1 MGKDDYLICPC
12 FECQYEIGFLA
23 EFLGRKIKCPHCHQE
38 TTLYDPNDEGEPV
51 SDLETETS
59 QDDLEVSPPTENSPS
74 LSRCRTCDELIAK
87 SAEVC
92 VHCGQRWPTMN
103 FICTDCGGR
112 DFDIEVHEDNSSVW
126 ATPSLLGVLS
136 AAIWEAMRSK
146 PKSYLRCLSCGCL
159 FHLPYG

>member
-1 MGKDDYLICPC
+1 M
-12 FECQYEIGFLA
+12 
-23 EFLGRKIKCPHCHQE
+23 
-38 TTLYDPNDEGEPV
+38 
-51 SDLETETS
+51 SS
-59 QDDLEVSPPTENSPS
+59 QDDLEVSPPTENPPS

-112 DFDIEVHEDNSSVW
+112 DFDIEVHQDNSSVW

-136 AAIWEAMRSK
+136 AEIWEAMRLK
-146 PKSYLRCLSCGCL
+146 PNSYVSCSTYGCL
-159 FHLPYG
+159 FHVPSG